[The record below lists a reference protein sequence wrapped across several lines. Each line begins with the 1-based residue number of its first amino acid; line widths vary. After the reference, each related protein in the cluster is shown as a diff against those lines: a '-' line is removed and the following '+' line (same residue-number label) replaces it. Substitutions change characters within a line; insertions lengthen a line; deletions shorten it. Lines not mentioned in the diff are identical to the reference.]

1 MLGIA
6 GRDRL
11 CLRPGRSVRE
21 SSCGDDCVSAH
32 MRYDL
37 GDEVQRENHQRST
50 AGRFRAYAGSEH
62 VLVDGR
68 HDATSMTEVWGS
80 SEPRVSERNFGLH
93 SRKPRNDRAK
103 QNSGRV
109 MALTSYCME

>member
-11 CLRPGRSVRE
+11 CLRPDRSVRE

-50 AGRFRAYAGSEH
+50 AGRFCAYAGSEH

-68 HDATSMTEVWGS
+68 HDATSMTEGS
-80 SEPRVSERNFGLH
+80 MGKFGA
-93 SRKPRNDRAK
+93 SSFRAK
-103 QNSGRV
+103 FRAPLS
-109 MALTSYCME
+109 